1 MKPTVSRLE
10 EEYGDRVEFKAID
23 IDKAEN
29 AEIMRKYR
37 FIGQPQFV
45 IVGAN
50 GKVAKSF
57 NGFIEYQTLKASIDK
72 ALGQ

>member
-1 MKPTVSRLE
+1 MKPTVSKLE
-10 EEYGDRVEFKAID
+10 EEYGDRVQFMALNID
-23 IDKAEN
+23 DAANDAAK
-29 AEIMRKYR
+29 RKYR

-57 NGFIEYQTLKASIDK
+57 NGFIEYQMLKAAIDK